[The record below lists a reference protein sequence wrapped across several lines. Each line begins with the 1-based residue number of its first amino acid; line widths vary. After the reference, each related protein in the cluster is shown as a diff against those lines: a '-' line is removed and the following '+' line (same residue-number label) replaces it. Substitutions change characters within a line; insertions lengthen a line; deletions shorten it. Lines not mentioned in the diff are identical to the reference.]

1 MNLLSFFPET
11 IGLSTLEIDN
21 LKINNY
27 LNNLKFKEIDAVKG
41 KQANTSISV
50 NFDVLKDNPELEDK
64 IIKNINTFAY
74 DVFKYKEK
82 FKIQNSWATKTFKNG
97 FSHPHTHSLSF
108 LSGVYYPKGNK
119 SFNIKFY
126 KKNEY
131 SFWKMENSEFNL
143 FNSVTQTV
151 NITDNLLIIFFSD
164 LKHSIEI
171 NDSNEI
177 RYSIAFNV
185 TPVGKLGN
193 PLSDAR
199 ITIV

>member
-1 MNLLSFFPET
+1 MNILSFFPET

-64 IIKNINTFAY
+64 IIKNINTFSY
-74 DVFKYKEK
+74 DVFKYTEK